1 MSSKYS
7 QYVYVLVF
15 ASLAEFCLLTS
26 LVYASWLSIYSP
38 PPLLN
43 SCLLSVLLAYLNKMG
58 TFHWFLLILSVSSIY
73 CYNEEEEEA
82 YLVVKPSIS
91 SFVNG
96 STIVQTPPTTRRPYN
111 APRMPDLTT
120 TTTRMTTGTSSTT
133 STTPRLPGRQRRG
146 QQLQLQSRPSCRLS
160 TGILTHAYG
169 TVFFCLVPY
178 RITVPYLIVPYCA
191 NFIY

>member
-1 MSSKYS
+1 M
-7 QYVYVLVF
+7 
-15 ASLAEFCLLTS
+15 LT
-26 LVYASWLSIYSP
+26 LTSWLSTLLP

-43 SCLLSVLLAYLNKMG
+43 SCLLLVLLAYLNKMG
-58 TFHWFLLILSVSSIY
+58 MFHWFLLILSVSSIF

-133 STTPRLPGRQRRG
+133 STT
-146 QQLQLQSRPSCRLS
+146 LS
-160 TGILTHAYG
+160 TPRMTTTPRPTTTTSKPAFLPT
-169 TVFFCLVPY
+169 LN
-178 RITVPYLIVPYCA
+178 R
-191 NFIY
+191 